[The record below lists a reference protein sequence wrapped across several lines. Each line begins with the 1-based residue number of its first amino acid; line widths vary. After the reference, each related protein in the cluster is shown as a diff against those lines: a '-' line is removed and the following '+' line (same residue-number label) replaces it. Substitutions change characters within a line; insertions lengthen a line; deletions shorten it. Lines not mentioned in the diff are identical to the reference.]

1 MLVLCMKVTAIM
13 TGNANVQVVD
23 LEVFP
28 VGEQQSYIITVEAR
42 YADMLIHREY
52 DFESEVDSYE

>member
-1 MLVLCMKVTAIM
+1 MKVTAIM

-52 DFESEVDSYE
+52 DFEFGSRFV